1 MDLNDFKNSLITL
14 INEINNTRE
23 EESVIIAQ
31 ELAATV
37 RDRVQNDKED
47 AQGASFGTYS
57 TAVVPQWYFY
67 NRALSGGALDRI
79 KAGAWFQSYEDA
91 RAANNLPIDAV
102 NFTFSGDMFRQ
113 IGVTNIENVGFSTSV
128 SYGGQTEYAKNIL
141 EYQAPKYGNIIQF
154 SDEEKQTVLDAHRE
168 RIFNK
173 LNLNL

>member
-1 MDLNDFKNSLITL
+1 MDLDDFKNSLLTL

-37 RDRVQNDKED
+37 RDRVQNNKED

-57 TAVVPQWYFY
+57 TAVVPQWFFY
-67 NRALSGGALDRI
+67 KTALSGGALDRI
-79 KAGAWFQSYEDA
+79 KAGAWFQSYEEA
-91 RAANNLPIDAV
+91 RTANNLPIDAV

-113 IGVTNIENVGFSTSV
+113 IGVTNIENIGFSTSV

-154 SDEEKQTVLDAHRE
+154 SEEEKETVLDAHRE
-168 RIFNK
+168 RIGKKFN
-173 LNLNL
+173 NLL